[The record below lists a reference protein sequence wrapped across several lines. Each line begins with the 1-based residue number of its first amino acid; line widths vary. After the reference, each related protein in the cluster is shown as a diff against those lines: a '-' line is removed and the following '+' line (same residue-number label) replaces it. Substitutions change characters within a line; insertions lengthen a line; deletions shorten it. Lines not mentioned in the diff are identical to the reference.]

1 MTMAHL
7 QFKTLLLKVGMTIC
21 VLHIGACSSFRLPSI
36 PKIEPWVAPYERE
49 YLADPI
55 MSFNKDPLSNKY
67 RQHVFNTREGAR
79 GAGYAHGGGCG
90 CN

>member
-1 MTMAHL
+1 MKLHVK
-7 QFKTLLLKVGMTIC
+7 QLLMSIFIVIAALSIS
-21 VLHIGACSSFRLPSI
+21 ACSSFKM

-55 MSFNKDPLSNKY
+55 MSFNKDPLSNRY
-67 RQHVFNTREGAR
+67 RQHVYNTREAAR
-79 GAGYAHGGGCG
+79 GAGYAQGGGCG

>member
-1 MTMAHL
+1 MKIIFVNSL
-7 QFKTLLLKVGMTIC
+7 VVFYIFFSFG
-21 VLHIGACSSFRLPSI
+21 CSSIKLPSI
-36 PKIEPWVAPYERE
+36 PEIKPWVAPYERE
-49 YLADPI
+49 HLADPI

-79 GAGYAHGGGCG
+79 GAGYSHGGGCG